1 MKQFFKF
8 FFASLAALFIFML
21 LIFVVFGGIIA
32 GSASKDQTIVDNNS
46 VLCIDL
52 NENITEQTK
61 ENQLG
66 ILSGQPT
73 SIVGLNDVLA
83 SIKAAKS
90 DENIKG
96 IYIKLGM
103 SPIGWATLQE
113 IKDAI
118 EDFKTSKKFVYS
130 YGEIADQK
138 SVYMSTVSDSS
149 FVNPSGGVEFKGLAI
164 SGMFYKGTLEK
175 LDVKTEAF
183 HCGQFK
189 GAHEPYSR
197 ENFSDAN
204 RFQLTALLNDFYAE
218 LLKAISK
225 KSGLDTATLAKM
237 ANEGTI
243 KFPKDAVAYKL
254 INGTRYSDEV
264 ELSIKNKLAI
274 KETDK
279 ISFISPDDYAETIV
293 ETTATDKIAILY
305 AEGAIY
311 DGEGD
316 EEIYSK
322 TFIKSI
328 RKIKNDDKIKA
339 VVLRINSPGGSAL
352 ASEVMYHELE
362 QLNKVKPIIVS
373 MGNYAASGG
382 YYLSCAGDSIFADQ
396 NTLTGSIGVVGVMFN
411 MGEFYKNK
419 LGITTDVIKTAE
431 HADFPN
437 LTRPMSEFEH
447 NWIQGFLDTTYML
460 FKSRVAKARNLT
472 MQEVEELAQG
482 HVYSGKAALNLKL
495 IDGLGNV
502 DRALKSASAMAKV
515 TDYKIVEY
523 PKPIDKVQ
531 EIVNQLSGNK
541 REEAIMK
548 KVLGE
553 EYVVF
558 KEIQKVKSQQNQVQ
572 MALPWLFDIR

>member
-8 FFASLAALFIFML
+8 FFASLAALFIFVL

-32 GSASKDQTIVDNNS
+32 GSASKEQTIVDNNS

-52 NENITEQTK
+52 NENITEQTQ

-118 EDFKTSKKFVYS
+118 EDFKKSKKFVYS

-149 FVNPSGGVEFKGLAI
+149 FVNPSGGIEFKGLAI

-218 LLKAISK
+218 LLMAISK
-225 KSGLDTATLAKM
+225 KSGIDTATLAKM

-243 KFPKDAVAYKL
+243 KFPKDAVAYKV
-254 INGTRYSDEV
+254 INGTRFSDEV

-293 ETTATDKIAILY
+293 DKTATDKIAILY

-419 LGITTDVIKTAE
+419 LGITTDVVKTAE

>member
-90 DENIKG
+90 DEKIKG

-118 EDFKTSKKFVYS
+118 EDFKTSKKFVYA

-419 LGITTDVIKTAE
+419 LGITTDVVKTAE

-572 MALPWLFDIR
+572 MALPWLLDIR

>member
-1 MKQFFKF
+1 
-8 FFASLAALFIFML
+8 
-21 LIFVVFGGIIA
+21 
-32 GSASKDQTIVDNNS
+32 
-46 VLCIDL
+46 
-52 NENITEQTK
+52 
-61 ENQLG
+61 
-66 ILSGQPT
+66 
-73 SIVGLNDVLA
+73 
-83 SIKAAKS
+83 
-90 DENIKG
+90 
-96 IYIKLGM
+96 M

-218 LLKAISK
+218 LLMAISK

-243 KFPKDAVAYKL
+243 KFPKDAVAYKV
-254 INGTRYSDEV
+254 INGTRFSDEV

-293 ETTATDKIAILY
+293 DKTATDKIAILY

-322 TFIKSI
+322 TFTKSI

-419 LGITTDVIKTAE
+419 LGITTDVVKTAE

>member
-1 MKQFFKF
+1 
-8 FFASLAALFIFML
+8 
-21 LIFVVFGGIIA
+21 
-32 GSASKDQTIVDNNS
+32 
-46 VLCIDL
+46 
-52 NENITEQTK
+52 
-61 ENQLG
+61 
-66 ILSGQPT
+66 
-73 SIVGLNDVLA
+73 
-83 SIKAAKS
+83 
-90 DENIKG
+90 
-96 IYIKLGM
+96 
-103 SPIGWATLQE
+103 
-113 IKDAI
+113 
-118 EDFKTSKKFVYS
+118 
-130 YGEIADQK
+130 
-138 SVYMSTVSDSS
+138 
-149 FVNPSGGVEFKGLAI
+149 
-164 SGMFYKGTLEK
+164 
-175 LDVKTEAF
+175 
-183 HCGQFK
+183 
-189 GAHEPYSR
+189 
-197 ENFSDAN
+197 
-204 RFQLTALLNDFYAE
+204 
-218 LLKAISK
+218 
-225 KSGLDTATLAKM
+225 
-237 ANEGTI
+237 
-243 KFPKDAVAYKL
+243 
-254 INGTRYSDEV
+254 
-264 ELSIKNKLAI
+264 
-274 KETDK
+274 
-279 ISFISPDDYAETIV
+279 
-293 ETTATDKIAILY
+293 
-305 AEGAIY
+305 
-311 DGEGD
+311 
-316 EEIYSK
+316 
-322 TFIKSI
+322 
-328 RKIKNDDKIKA
+328 
-339 VVLRINSPGGSAL
+339 
-352 ASEVMYHELE
+352 MYHELE

-419 LGITTDVIKTAE
+419 LGITTDVVKTAE

>member
-90 DENIKG
+90 DEKIKG

-138 SVYMSTVSDSS
+138 SVYMSTISDSS

-218 LLKAISK
+218 LLMAISK

-243 KFPKDAVAYKL
+243 KFPKDAVAYKV
-254 INGTRYSDEV
+254 INGTRFSDEV

-293 ETTATDKIAILY
+293 DKTATDKIAILY

-322 TFIKSI
+322 TFTKSI

-419 LGITTDVIKTAE
+419 LGITTDVVKTAE

>member
-90 DENIKG
+90 DEKING

-118 EDFKTSKKFVYS
+118 EDFKTSKKFVYA

-138 SVYMSTVSDSS
+138 SVYMSTISDSS

-218 LLKAISK
+218 LLMAISK

-243 KFPKDAVAYKL
+243 KFPKDAVAYKV
-254 INGTRYSDEV
+254 INGTRFSDEV

-293 ETTATDKIAILY
+293 DKTATDKIAILY

-322 TFIKSI
+322 TFTKSI

-419 LGITTDVIKTAE
+419 LGITTDVVKTAE

>member
-66 ILSGQPT
+66 ILSGQPN

-90 DENIKG
+90 DEKIKG

-118 EDFKTSKKFVYS
+118 EDFKTSKKFVYA

-149 FVNPSGGVEFKGLAI
+149 FVNPSGGIEFKGLAI

-218 LLKAISK
+218 LLLAVSK
-225 KSGLDTATLAKM
+225 KSGIDTATLAKM

-243 KFPKDAVAYKL
+243 KFPKDAVVYKV

-274 KETDK
+274 KVIDK
-279 ISFISPDDYAETIV
+279 ISFISPDDYVETIV
-293 ETTATDKIAILY
+293 DKSATDKIAILY

-419 LGITTDVIKTAE
+419 LGITTDVVKTAE

-515 TDYKIVEY
+515 TDFKIVEY

>member
-90 DENIKG
+90 DEKIKG

-118 EDFKTSKKFVYS
+118 EDFKTSKKFVYA

-149 FVNPSGGVEFKGLAI
+149 FVNSSGGIEFKGLAI

-218 LLKAISK
+218 LLMAISK

-243 KFPKDAVAYKL
+243 KFPKDAVAYKV
-254 INGTRYSDEV
+254 INGTRFSDEV

-293 ETTATDKIAILY
+293 DKTATDKIAILY

-419 LGITTDVIKTAE
+419 LGITTDVVKTAE

>member
-90 DENIKG
+90 DEKIKG

-118 EDFKTSKKFVYS
+118 EDFKPSKKFVYA

-138 SVYMSTVSDSS
+138 SVYMSTISDSS
-149 FVNPSGGVEFKGLAI
+149 FVNPSGGIEFKGLAI

-218 LLKAISK
+218 LLMAISK

-243 KFPKDAVAYKL
+243 KFPKDAVAYKV
-254 INGTRYSDEV
+254 INGTRFSDEV

-293 ETTATDKIAILY
+293 DKTATDKIAILY

-322 TFIKSI
+322 TFTKSI

-419 LGITTDVIKTAE
+419 LGITTDVVKTAE

-447 NWIQGFLDTTYML
+447 NWIQGFLDTTYIL

>member
-8 FFASLAALFIFML
+8 FFASFVSSFIFVL

-32 GSASKDQTIVDNNS
+32 GSASSEKTTVEKNS
-46 VLCIDL
+46 VLYLDL
-52 NENITEQTK
+52 NENIAEQTK

-66 ILSGQPT
+66 VLSGQPT

-138 SVYMSTVSDSS
+138 SLYMSTVSDSS
-149 FVNPSGGVEFKGLAI
+149 FVNPSGGIEFKGLAI
-164 SGMFYKGTLEK
+164 AGMFYKGTLEK

-204 RFQLTALLNDFYAE
+204 RFQLTALLNDFYSE
-218 LLKAISK
+218 LLMSISK
-225 KSGLDTATLAKM
+225 KSGVDKAILSKM

-243 KFPKDAVAYKL
+243 KFPKDAVSYKL
-254 INGTRYSDEV
+254 INGTRYGDEV
-264 ELSIKNKLAI
+264 ELSMKNKLSI
-274 KETDK
+274 NEKDK
-279 ISFISPDDYAETIV
+279 ISFVSPDDYAETIL
-293 ETTATDKIAILY
+293 EKTGKDKIAILY
-305 AEGAIY
+305 ADGAIY

-316 EEIYSK
+316 EEIFSK
-322 TFIKSI
+322 TFSKNI
-328 RKIKNDDKIKA
+328 RKIKNDENIKA

-362 QLNKVKPIIVS
+362 ELNKVKPIVVS

-411 MGEFYKNK
+411 IGDMYKNK
-419 LGITTDVIKTAE
+419 LGITTDVVKTAE

-437 LTRPMSEFEH
+437 LTRPMSDFER
-447 NWIQGFLDTTYML
+447 NWIQGFLDTTYTL
-460 FKSRVAKARNLT
+460 FKSRVANARKLT
-472 MQEVEELAQG
+472 MQQVEDLAQG
-482 HVYSGKAALNLKL
+482 HVYSGKAALDLKL
-495 IDGLGNV
+495 IDGFGNV
-502 DRALKSASAMAKV
+502 ERALKSASTMAKL

-523 PKPIDKVQ
+523 PKPMDKVQ
-531 EIVNQLSGNK
+531 EIISQLSGKK

-553 EYVVF
+553 EYVIF
-558 KEIQKVKSQQNQVQ
+558 KEIQKVKSQQNQLQ
-572 MALPWLFDIR
+572 MALPFLFDIR

>member
-90 DENIKG
+90 DEKIKG

-118 EDFKTSKKFVYS
+118 EDFKPSKKFVYA

-138 SVYMSTVSDSS
+138 SVYMSTISDSS

-218 LLKAISK
+218 LLMAISK

-243 KFPKDAVAYKL
+243 KFPKDAVAYKV
-254 INGTRYSDEV
+254 INGTRFSDEV

-293 ETTATDKIAILY
+293 DKTATDKIAILY

-322 TFIKSI
+322 TFTKSI

-419 LGITTDVIKTAE
+419 LGITTDVVKTAE

>member
-8 FFASLAALFIFML
+8 FFASLAALFIFVL

-32 GSASKDQTIVDNNS
+32 GSASKEQTIVENNS

-52 NENITEQTK
+52 NENITEQTQ

-118 EDFKTSKKFVYS
+118 EDFKKSKKFVYS

-149 FVNPSGGVEFKGLAI
+149 FVNPSGGIEFKGLAI

-218 LLKAISK
+218 LLMAISK

-264 ELSIKNKLAI
+264 ELSIKNKLTI
-274 KETDK
+274 NEKDK
-279 ISFISPDDYAETIV
+279 ISFVTADDYAETIV
-293 ETTATDKIAILY
+293 EKTATDKIAILY

-362 QLNKVKPIIVS
+362 QLNKVKPIVVS

-419 LGITTDVIKTAE
+419 LGITTDAVKTAE

-460 FKSRVAKARNLT
+460 FKSRVANARNLT
-472 MQEVEELAQG
+472 LQQVEELAQG

-515 TDYKIVEY
+515 ADYKIVEY
-523 PKPIDKVQ
+523 PKPIDKLQ

-541 REEAIMK
+541 REK
-548 KVLGE
+548 C
-553 EYVVF
+553 
-558 KEIQKVKSQQNQVQ
+558 
-572 MALPWLFDIR
+572 

>member
-373 MGNYAASGG
+373 MGNYAARGG

>member
-8 FFASLAALFIFML
+8 FFASLAALFIFVL

-32 GSASKDQTIVDNNS
+32 GSASKEQTIVDNNS

-52 NENITEQTK
+52 NENITEQTQ

-118 EDFKTSKKFVYS
+118 EDFKKSKKFVYS

-149 FVNPSGGVEFKGLAI
+149 FVNPSGGIEFKGLAI

-218 LLKAISK
+218 LLMAISK

-237 ANEGTI
+237 ASEGTI

-254 INGTRYSDEV
+254 INDTRYSDEV

-274 KETDK
+274 NEKDK
-279 ISFISPDDYAETIV
+279 ISFVTADDYAETIV
-293 ETTATDKIAILY
+293 EKTATDKIAILY
-305 AEGAIY
+305 ADGAIY

-362 QLNKVKPIIVS
+362 QLNKVKPIVVS

-419 LGITTDVIKTAE
+419 LGITTDAVKTAE

-460 FKSRVAKARNLT
+460 FKSRVANARNLT
-472 MQEVEELAQG
+472 MQQVEELAQG

-515 TDYKIVEY
+515 ADYKIVEY
-523 PKPIDKVQ
+523 PKPIDKLQ

>member
-90 DENIKG
+90 DEKIKG

-138 SVYMSTVSDSS
+138 SVYISTVSDSS
-149 FVNPSGGVEFKGLAI
+149 FVNPSGGIEFKGLAI

-218 LLKAISK
+218 LLMAISK

-243 KFPKDAVAYKL
+243 KFPKEAVAYKV
-254 INGTRYSDEV
+254 INGTRFSDEV

-293 ETTATDKIAILY
+293 DKTATDKIAILY

-419 LGITTDVIKTAE
+419 LGITTDVVKTAE